1 MREILLLIEKSSHCL
16 SYYDTQSG
24 DRLHTVPLPDFPHEF
39 VLCSDKSTAYIGH
52 YGVINSGSTE
62 RGGHSVL
69 ILDIATGTITQTLDL
84 GHENNRPHG
93 VGIDG
98 SDRLYVLSE
107 GSAKLLVW
115 DNLKAGGSHDREA
128 STGGQKSH
136 LFAVSKDGRKAYSMN
151 LDSNDVT
158 LFDPFDKVSAPIKI
172 GTGEKP
178 EGRLLR
184 NDEKVL
190 YITTRISETLAAI
203 DTETLKIIA
212 EVPCPGDPVR
222 VFHDTR
228 RGRLMTINYGANYV
242 GVFED
247 ATLAPLGRIDV
258 SHPPIAISFDAA
270 FDRAFLSID
279 DNKLHFVD
287 LDTLDIQRT
296 LETCEEPD
304 VSAVITLPEDASVLT
319 NQTEG

>member
-1 MREILLLIEKSSHCL
+1 MREVILLIEKSSHCL

-24 DRLHTVPLPDFPHEF
+24 ARLHTVSLPDFPHEF
-39 VLCSDKSTAYIGH
+39 VLSADKSTAYIGH

-69 ILDIATGTITQTLDL
+69 VLDVATGAITRTLDL
-84 GHENNRPHG
+84 GRENNRPHG
-93 VGIDG
+93 VGIDE

-107 GSAKLLVW
+107 GSANLLVW
-115 DNLKAGGSHDREA
+115 DDPKAGGPHDREA
-128 STGGQKSH
+128 PTGGQKSH
-136 LFAVSKDGRKAYSMN
+136 LFAVSRNGRKAYSIN

-158 LFDPFDKVSAPIKI
+158 LFDPFDKAGTPIKI
-172 GTGEKP
+172 STGEKP

-184 NDEKVL
+184 VDEKVL
-190 YITTRISETLAAI
+190 YITTRTSETLAAI
-203 DTETLKIIA
+203 DTETLEIIA

-228 RGRLMTINYGANYV
+228 RGRLMTINYAANYI
-242 GVFED
+242 GVFD
-247 ATLAPLGRIDV
+247 DTTLAPLGRIDV

-287 LDTLDIQRT
+287 LDTLSIQRT
-296 LETCEEPD
+296 LETYEEPD
-304 VSAVITLPEDASVLT
+304 VSAVIFLPEDASVLI
-319 NQTEG
+319 NQTKG